1 MKKKNMGYLLI
12 SFLVGVF
19 FGVVFINV
27 LGNTYIE
34 RSGLFS
40 NYFFTQYQNL
50 AVDCDQVFFFVCR
63 KRIRS
68 IAAIWL
74 MGLTSAGIVFAM
86 LYSGYLGYTAGILV
100 MTALL
105 RMGGRGILVAA
116 VSVIPQIFIYG
127 PVMTFLLEEVCE
139 KGQKR
144 RNMRWV
150 YGRRE
155 IDWKYGTVLT
165 IALLFFLLGMIL
177 ESYVSPA
184 VLQYVLKKM

>member
-1 MKKKNMGYLLI
+1 
-12 SFLVGVF
+12 
-19 FGVVFINV
+19 
-27 LGNTYIE
+27 
-34 RSGLFS
+34 
-40 NYFFTQYQNL
+40 
-50 AVDCDQVFFFVCR
+50 
-63 KRIRS
+63 
-68 IAAIWL
+68 
-74 MGLTSAGIVFAM
+74 M